1 MKSKSTG
8 SPPGRRGRGRAAA
21 RRKHIRYEAYRNESQ
36 APGGYFRSRRP
47 SRSTRLRAP
56 HRLACAD
63 SRWEGTVARFRLRLI
78 PREERFFEDF
88 ASLADEL
95 CKGAALLEE
104 MLAPDQPVR
113 EKAAAIKDVEHRC
126 DQIVHDA
133 LQRLNRTFVTPIDRE
148 DIYAL
153 LRALDDVIDDIDAV
167 ADMLRLYRIEQVRP
181 AARELARLITASTR
195 QVHRGLGGL
204 EARAGASEAV
214 AEIVRLESQ
223 ADAVYA
229 AAVGELF
236 DRERDA
242 IALIKWKE
250 ILDMLEGAADRCKD
264 VATAIEGVLVKHA

>member
-1 MKSKSTG
+1 M
-8 SPPGRRGRGRAAA
+8 
-21 RRKHIRYEAYRNESQ
+21 
-36 APGGYFRSRRP
+36 
-47 SRSTRLRAP
+47 
-56 HRLACAD
+56 
-63 SRWEGTVARFRLRLI
+63 ARFRLRLI
-78 PREERFFEDF
+78 PREERFFADF
-88 ASLADEL
+88 VSLADEL
-95 CKGAALLEE
+95 CSGARLLEE
-104 MLAPDQPVR
+104 MLAPDHPVR

-167 ADMLRLYRIEQVRP
+167 ADMLRLYRIDQVRP

-204 EARAGASEAV
+204 EARAGAPEAV

>member
-1 MKSKSTG
+1 LRHLIEG
-8 SPPGRRGRGRAAA
+8 GASP
-21 RRKHIRYEAYRNESQ
+21 
-36 APGGYFRSRRP
+36 
-47 SRSTRLRAP
+47 
-56 HRLACAD
+56 
-63 SRWEGTVARFRLRLI
+63 
-78 PREERFFEDF
+78 
-88 ASLADEL
+88 
-95 CKGAALLEE
+95 
-104 MLAPDQPVR
+104 
-113 EKAAAIKDVEHRC
+113 AAIKDVEHRC

-153 LRALDDVIDDIDAV
+153 LRSLDDVIDDIDAV
-167 ADMLRLYRIEQVRP
+167 ADMLRLYRIDQVRP

-204 EARAGASEAV
+204 EARAGAPEAV